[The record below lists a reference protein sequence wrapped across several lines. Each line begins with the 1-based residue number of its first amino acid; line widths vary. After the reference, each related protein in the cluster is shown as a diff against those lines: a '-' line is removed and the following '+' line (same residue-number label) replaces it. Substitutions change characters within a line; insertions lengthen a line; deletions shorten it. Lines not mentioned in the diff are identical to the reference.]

1 MVDAEIIA
9 AVVVGVLLAAIG
21 GVGSL
26 AFLVGTLTG
35 ATEWGLLAWLLVLAF
50 VGGSGITTYA
60 LVVLAG
66 DVLDMAGEGL
76 GGLTEGSGL
85 GTLTELLD

>member
-1 MVDAEIIA
+1 MVDAELVA
-9 AVVVGVLLAAIG
+9 AIVVGVLLAAIG

-26 AFLVGTLTG
+26 AFLVGAVTG
-35 ATEWGLLAWLLVLAF
+35 ATEWSLVAWLLVLAF

-60 LVVLAG
+60 VVVLAG
-66 DVLDMAGEGL
+66 DLLDTAGEGL

-85 GTLTELLD
+85 GNIVELLD